1 LAEPQARL
9 VARLP
14 WQEVLRYLD
23 PARRLDPFD
32 PRVAGTPVLGLD
44 LPGSD
49 LDILCHAPDPDAF
62 LAVLWPLCSGWPGF
76 AVWQWRG
83 AYRPLVAR
91 FQAGGWEVEIFA
103 AAEPV
108 EQQMAWRH
116 ARIEARLLR
125 IGGTALLDLV
135 MDRRRQGMKTEPA
148 FAAVLGLE
156 GDPYRAL
163 LACEG
168 CDDDALRR
176 LIESRAQQGDRPGRR

>member
-1 LAEPQARL
+1 LAEAQAR
-9 VARLP
+9 VAARLP
-14 WQEVLRYLD
+14 WHEVLRYVD
-23 PARRLDPFD
+23 PARWLDPFD
-32 PRVAGTPVLGLD
+32 PRVAGTPALGLD

-62 LAVLWPLCSGWPGF
+62 LAVLWPLCSGWPGS
-76 AVWQWRG
+76 ALWQWRG

-108 EQQMAWRH
+108 EQRMAWRH

-125 IGGTALLDLV
+125 IGGTALRNRV
-135 MDRRRQGMKTEPA
+135 MDLRRQGTKTEPA
-148 FAAVLGLE
+148 FAAVPGLE

-163 LACEG
+163 LACEV

-176 LIESRAQQGDRPGRR
+176 LVESRARAGHRPGR

>member
-1 LAEPQARL
+1 M
-9 VARLP
+9 
-14 WQEVLRYLD
+14 RYLD
-23 PARRLDPFD
+23 PARRLDTFD
-32 PRVAGTPVLGLD
+32 PRVAGTPALGLD

-49 LDILCHAPDPDAF
+49 LDILCHAPDSDAF
-62 LAVLWPLCSGWPGF
+62 LAVVWPLCSGWPEF
-76 AVWQWRG
+76 ALWQWRG
-83 AYRPLVAR
+83 TYRPLVAR
-91 FQAGGWEVEIFA
+91 FQASGWDIEIFA

-125 IGGTALLDLV
+125 IGGTALRDRV

-163 LACEG
+163 LACEAW
-168 CDDDALRR
+168 DDDALRR
-176 LIESRAQQGDRPGRR
+176 LVESGAQAPGRR